1 MLSWLVFTGGF
12 YHLFAEDVELGW
24 RVSVTKKLQ
33 KQCVELAGS
42 KASPLLSPARAV
54 PLPWTAISLGIHFL
68 FSFPPSWIG
77 SESVML
83 VGSKC
88 STGKWELDLTPR
100 GRESI
105 PFLCLQTLV
114 VIVGFPWSILS
125 FLSSHFFLFS
135 ALATGSIT
143 FPLPLSICHFC
154 EHSLALFTFPM
165 TLGLFCVSPPTFFL
179 SSASFSLSNWSKN
192 KPLKGYLY
200 SVSGT
205 IPVACCWT
213 DLFWDLQNVL

>member
-1 MLSWLVFTGGF
+1 MLICIFIS
-12 YHLFAEDVELGW
+12 
-24 RVSVTKKLQ
+24 S
-33 KQCVELAGS
+33 QCWAQ
-42 KASPLLSPARAV
+42 
-54 PLPWTAISLGIHFL
+54 I
-68 FSFPPSWIG
+68 
-77 SESVML
+77 L

-88 STGKWELDLTPR
+88 STGKWELDLLPW

-114 VIVGFPWSILS
+114 VTVGFPWSIFS

-135 ALATGSIT
+135 ALGAGSSHPHCL
-143 FPLPLSICHFC
+143 FPFVIFLWTWSCSVHFPC
-154 EHSLALFTFPM
+154 DPWFILYFP
-165 TLGLFCVSPPTFFL
+165 PIFFL

-200 SVSGT
+200 SVLGT